1 MKKPTPK
8 QPVKNIVSN
17 KHPLDPREDP
27 RARDARGS
35 AGREEIRA
43 QTPRVPAPRQS
54 NRPSERSK

>member
-8 QPVKNIVSN
+8 QPVKTIVSTKQPMN
-17 KHPLDPREDP
+17 PREDP

-54 NRPSERSK
+54 NRPSEKRK